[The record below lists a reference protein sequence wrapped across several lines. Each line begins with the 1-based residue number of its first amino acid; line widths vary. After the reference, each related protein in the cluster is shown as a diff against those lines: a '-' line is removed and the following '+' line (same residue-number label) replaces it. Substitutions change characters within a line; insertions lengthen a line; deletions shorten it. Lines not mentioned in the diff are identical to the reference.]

1 MNPLANRAN
10 GGINVVKVYTSQF
23 RYSGPDRLDITA
35 KQKTPFSPTWR
46 MVNRFKNGTI
56 NQEEYS
62 KLYIDLMNRSYA
74 INYNSWYNVL
84 NLNKVTFVCYCNPN
98 KFCHRFLLAQD
109 FEILGAKYYG
119 EIE

>member
-1 MNPLANRAN
+1 MNPLTNRTTR
-10 GGINVVKVYTSQF
+10 GINVVKVYTSHF
-23 RYSGPDRLDITA
+23 RYSGSDRLDVTA
-35 KQKTPFSPTWR
+35 KQKTPFSPTWS

-74 INYNSWYNVL
+74 INYNSWCNIL
-84 NLNKVTFVCYCNPN
+84 NRNKITFVCYCNP
-98 KFCHRFLLAQD
+98 KRFCHRFLLAQY

>member
-1 MNPLANRAN
+1 
-10 GGINVVKVYTSQF
+10 VVKVYTSQF

-74 INYNSWYNVL
+74 INYNSWCNIL
-84 NLNKVTFVCYCNPN
+84 NRNKITFVCYCNP
-98 KFCHRFLLAQD
+98 KRFCHRFLLAQY

>member
-1 MNPLANRAN
+1 M
-10 GGINVVKVYTSQF
+10 VKVYTSQF
-23 RYSGPDRLDITA
+23 RYSGPNRLDVTA
-35 KQKTPFSPTWR
+35 KQKTPFSPTWS

-62 KLYIDLMNRSYA
+62 KLYTDLMNKSYTK
-74 INYNSWYNVL
+74 NYNNWYDVL
-84 NLNKVTFVCYCNPN
+84 NLNNVTFVCYCTPN
-98 KFCHRFLLAQD
+98 SFCHRFLLAQY

>member
-1 MNPLANRAN
+1 M
-10 GGINVVKVYTSQF
+10 VKVYTSQF
-23 RYSGPDRLDITA
+23 QYSGPDRLDITA
-35 KQKTPFSPTWR
+35 RQKTPFSPTWS

-62 KLYIDLMNRSYA
+62 NLYADLMNKSYT
-74 INYNSWYNVL
+74 ISYNYWCNVM
-84 NLNKVTFVCYCNPN
+84 NLNKVTFVCYCNQN
-98 KFCHRFLLAQD
+98 SFCHRFLLVQY